1 MIFMKKKR
9 KNLFQVIDKKEGN
22 IYLHEEE
29 GKSRLWFFLLKHK
42 KSIAFSLVSFVIC
55 ILLIIIGLSVSLFRG
70 SNDYDITY
78 IVGDEDIDI
87 NNDPSIDDEDIKDEL
102 LGEIARSEGVV
113 LQVETVMTNNGDV
126 IYYFTDNS
134 AIVVRANGKIY
145 RVSSDKNGH
154 YGINKNG
161 KIDDTATKILVNS
174 TTSALSDGVIVTTY
188 SDGTAKIELK
198 GNAIFVRDSNNIELL
213 DGNNFEKALPSGVA
227 LSENISRV
235 NGTYINVFTDNSAYV
250 SSGEDKY
257 VINKNTK
264 PSIDG
269 NNANYDRNNS
279 FKSISER
286 KYGEYTI
293 NHYLNG
299 SATIADKDGNIFYV
313 RKSGDL
319 VLKDKRL
326 YEILPSKGKANS
338 RGNYNCSNRDVVTY
352 FDNAVAIVINR
363 DGSRQFVEDAD
374 EIIYNGNKNISS
386 SYTSSPLISERITMD
401 GERAYN
407 FENGKSQVM
416 NKNGSSYIVDTDTL
430 EFKPIEEEKPPVEEP
445 EEDDKTETPQ
455 INPGEGIYISEAEN
469 IYNEFKNVENTSF
482 IIKNNNTKSKT
493 LRIAIEEVSNYQKYN
508 TSRLDPKYVK
518 FQATI
523 GDAYVPGTVLSANTF
538 VDSDEVTNYVI
549 YDGVIGAKQTLKV
562 TLSLYVDYSL
572 LDNSHQNKGFV
583 GTLKVYVDGE

>member
-1 MIFMKKKR
+1 MKKKNMF
-9 KNLFQVIDKKEGN
+9 KVIDKKDDK
-22 IYLHEEE
+22 IILQEEE
-29 GKSRLWFFLLKHK
+29 NKSRLWLFWLRHK
-42 KSIAFSLVSFVIC
+42 KSITISLSTFLIC
-55 ILLIIIGLSVSLFRG
+55 ILLVIIGLSVSLFRG

-87 NNDPSIDDEDIKDEL
+87 NNDPEIDDDDIKDEL

-113 LQVETVMTNNGDV
+113 LLTETVMSSHGDV

-134 AIVVRANGKIY
+134 AIVVRSNGKIY

-154 YGINKNG
+154 YGINKSG

-174 TTSALSDGVIVTTY
+174 TTSTLSDGTVVTMY
-188 SDGTAKIELK
+188 SDGTAKVELK

-213 DGNNFEKALPSGVA
+213 DGNNFNRTLPSGVA

-250 SSGEDKY
+250 SVGDDKY
-257 VINKNTK
+257 VVNKNTK
-264 PSIDG
+264 PNIDG
-269 NNANYDRNNS
+269 SNANYDRNNS
-279 FKSISER
+279 FVSISEK

-299 SATIADKDGNIFYV
+299 SATVTDKDGNVFYV

-319 VLKDKRL
+319 VLKDKKF
-326 YEILPSKGKANS
+326 YEILPNKGKANS
-338 RGNYNCSNRDVVTY
+338 RGNYNCPNRDVVTY
-352 FDNAVAIVINR
+352 FDNGVAIVINN
-363 DGSRQFVEDAD
+363 DGSRQYVEDAD
-374 EIIYNGNKNISS
+374 EIIYNGNKNITS
-386 SYTSSPLISERITMD
+386 SYTSSPLISERITVG
-401 GERAYN
+401 GEKAYN

-430 EFKPIEEEKPPVEEP
+430 EFKPIEDEKPPEEP
-445 EEDDKTETPQ
+445 DEDDKTETPE
-455 INPGEGIYISEAEN
+455 IVNPGEGIYISEAEN
-469 IYNEFKNVENTSF
+469 IYNEFKNVENTTF

-493 LRIAIEEVSNYQKYN
+493 LRIAIEEVSDYTKYN
-508 TSRLDPKYVK
+508 TTRLDPKYVK

-523 GDAYVPGTVLSANTF
+523 GDSYVPGTVLSANPF
-538 VDSDEVTNYVI
+538 EDSDGVTNYII
-549 YDGVIGAKQTLKV
+549 YDGVIGAKQTVNV
-562 TLSLYVDYSL
+562 TLALYVDYSL

-583 GTLKVYVDGE
+583 GTLKVYVDA

>member
-1 MIFMKKKR
+1 MIFMKKRK
-9 KNLFQVIDKKEGN
+9 KNLFQVIDKKEDS
-22 IYLHEEE
+22 ILLQEEE
-29 GKSRLWFFLLKHK
+29 NKSGLWIFWLRHK
-42 KSIAFSLVSFVIC
+42 KTITFSLVTFLIC
-55 ILLIIIGLSVSLFRG
+55 ILLIIIGLSFSLFRG

-78 IVGDEDIDI
+78 IVGDEDINI
-87 NNDPSIDDEDIKDEL
+87 NNDPSIDEDDIKDEL

-113 LQVETVMTNNGDV
+113 LQVETVMTNEGDV
-126 IYYFTDNS
+126 IYYFTDDS
-134 AIVVRANGKIY
+134 AIVVRTNGKIY

-174 TTSALSDGVIVTTY
+174 TTSALNDGTIVTTY
-188 SDGTAKIELK
+188 SDGTAKVELK

-235 NGTYINVFTDNSAYV
+235 NDTYINIFTDNSAYV
-250 SSGEDKY
+250 SSVENKY
-257 VINKNTK
+257 VVNKNTK
-264 PSIDG
+264 PNIDG
-269 NNANYDRNNS
+269 GNTNYDRNNS
-279 FKSISER
+279 FRSISEK

-299 SATIADKDGNIFYV
+299 SATITDKDGNIFYV

-319 VLKDKRL
+319 VLKDKKF
-326 YEILPSKGKANS
+326 YEILPNKGKANS
-338 RGNYNCSNRDVVTY
+338 RGNYSCSNRDVVTY
-352 FDNAVAIVINR
+352 FDNAVAVVINR

-374 EIIYNGNKNISS
+374 EIIYDGNKNINS
-386 SYTSSPLISERITMD
+386 SYNSSPLISERITMD

-430 EFKPIEEEKPPVEEP
+430 EFKPIEEEKPPEEP
-445 EEDDKTETPQ
+445 DEDEKTETPEI

-493 LRIAIEEVSNYQKYN
+493 LRIAIEEVSDYIKYN

-523 GDAYVPGTVLSANTF
+523 GDSYVPGTVLSANTW
-538 VDSDEVTNYVI
+538 VDSDEVTNYI
-549 YDGVIGAKQTLKV
+549 IFDGVIGAKQTLKV

-572 LDNSHQNKGFV
+572 LNNSHQNKGFV
-583 GTLKVYVDGE
+583 GTLKVYVDA

>member
-1 MIFMKKKR
+1 MKKKNMF
-9 KNLFQVIDKKEGN
+9 KVIDKKDDK
-22 IYLHEEE
+22 IILQEEE
-29 GKSRLWFFLLKHK
+29 NKSRLWLFWLRHK
-42 KSIAFSLVSFVIC
+42 KSITISLSTFLIC
-55 ILLIIIGLSVSLFRG
+55 ILLVIIGLSVSLFRG

-87 NNDPSIDDEDIKDEL
+87 NNDPEIDDDDIKDEL

-113 LQVETVMTNNGDV
+113 LLTETVMSSHGDV

-134 AIVVRANGKIY
+134 AIVVRSNGKIY

-154 YGINKNG
+154 YGINKSG

-174 TTSALSDGVIVTTY
+174 TTSTLSDGTVVTMY
-188 SDGTAKIELK
+188 SDGTAKVELK

-213 DGNNFEKALPSGVA
+213 DGNNFNRTLPSGVA

-250 SSGEDKY
+250 SVGDDKY
-257 VINKNTK
+257 VVNKNTK
-264 PSIDG
+264 PNIDG
-269 NNANYDRNNS
+269 SNANYDRNNS
-279 FKSISER
+279 FVSISEK

-299 SATIADKDGNIFYV
+299 SATVTDKDGNVFYV

-319 VLKDKRL
+319 VLKDKKF
-326 YEILPSKGKANS
+326 YEILPNKGKANS
-338 RGNYNCSNRDVVTY
+338 RGNYNCPNRDVVTY
-352 FDNAVAIVINR
+352 FDNGVAIVINN
-363 DGSRQFVEDAD
+363 DGSRQYVEDAD
-374 EIIYNGNKNISS
+374 EIIYNGNKNITS
-386 SYTSSPLISERITMD
+386 SYTSSPLISERITVD

-407 FENGKSQVM
+407 FENGKSQVI

-430 EFKPIEEEKPPVEEP
+430 EFKPIEDEKPPEEP
-445 EEDDKTETPQ
+445 DEDDKTETPE
-455 INPGEGIYISEAEN
+455 IVNPGEGIYISEAEN
-469 IYNEFKNVENTSF
+469 IYNEFKNVENTTF

-493 LRIAIEEVSNYQKYN
+493 LRIAIEEVSDYTKYN
-508 TSRLDPKYVK
+508 TTRLDPKYVK

-523 GDAYVPGTVLSANTF
+523 GDSYVPGTVLSANPF
-538 VDSDEVTNYVI
+538 EDSDGVTNYII
-549 YDGVIGAKQTLKV
+549 YDGVIGAKQTVNV
-562 TLSLYVDYSL
+562 TLALYVDYSL

-583 GTLKVYVDGE
+583 GTLKVYVDA

>member
-1 MIFMKKKR
+1 MKKKNMF
-9 KNLFQVIDKKEGN
+9 KVIDKKDDK
-22 IYLHEEE
+22 IILQEEE
-29 GKSRLWFFLLKHK
+29 NKSRLWLFWLRHK
-42 KSIAFSLVSFVIC
+42 KSITISLSTFLIC
-55 ILLIIIGLSVSLFRG
+55 ILLVIIGLSVSLFRG

-87 NNDPSIDDEDIKDEL
+87 NNDPEIDDDDIKDEL

-113 LQVETVMTNNGDV
+113 LLTETVMSSHGDV

-134 AIVVRANGKIY
+134 AIVVRSNGKIY

-154 YGINKNG
+154 YGINKSG

-174 TTSALSDGVIVTTY
+174 TTSTLSDGTVVTMY
-188 SDGTAKIELK
+188 SDGTAKVELK

-213 DGNNFEKALPSGVA
+213 DGNNFNRTLPSGVA

-250 SSGEDKY
+250 SVGDDKY
-257 VINKNTK
+257 VVNKNTK
-264 PSIDG
+264 PNIDG
-269 NNANYDRNNS
+269 SNANYDRNNS
-279 FKSISER
+279 FVSISEK

-299 SATIADKDGNIFYV
+299 SATVTDKDGNVFYV

-319 VLKDKRL
+319 VLKDKKF
-326 YEILPSKGKANS
+326 YEILPNKGKANS
-338 RGNYNCSNRDVVTY
+338 RGNYNCPNRDVVTY
-352 FDNAVAIVINR
+352 FDNGVAIVINN
-363 DGSRQFVEDAD
+363 DGSRQYVEDAD
-374 EIIYNGNKNISS
+374 EIIYNGNKNITS
-386 SYTSSPLISERITMD
+386 SYTSSPLISERITVD
-401 GERAYN
+401 GEKAYN

-430 EFKPIEEEKPPVEEP
+430 EFKPIEDEKPPEEP
-445 EEDDKTETPQ
+445 DEDDKTETPE
-455 INPGEGIYISEAEN
+455 IVNPGEGIYISEAEN
-469 IYNEFKNVENTSF
+469 IYNEFKNVENTTF

-493 LRIAIEEVSNYQKYN
+493 LRIAIEEVSDYTKYN
-508 TSRLDPKYVK
+508 TTRLDPKYVK

-523 GDAYVPGTVLSANTF
+523 GDSYVPGTVLSANPF
-538 VDSDEVTNYVI
+538 EDSDGVTNYII
-549 YDGVIGAKQTLKV
+549 YDGVIGAKQTVNV
-562 TLSLYVDYSL
+562 TLALYVDYSL

-583 GTLKVYVDGE
+583 GTLKVYVDA